1 MPCIAGIATAVPPFC
16 YDQAQ
21 ARDFAR
27 TMFSASPLNVERLL
41 PIFLN
46 TAIVQRH
53 FCMPAEWYR
62 TNHSFHEKNRLYLQH
77 ALALA
82 EKVLAALCE
91 EQKLAPEEIDHLFF
105 ISTTGLATPSIDAHL
120 FNRLRMKPGLR
131 RTPIWGLG
139 CAGGVSGLARATDW
153 LKAYPAKKA
162 AVIALE
168 LCSLTFIRNDLSKGN
183 FVATSLFADGAAA
196 ALLVGDECK
205 PARERGIEVLASDA
219 ITWPDS
225 LDVMGWEID
234 APGLKVLFSRD
245 IPTIVLESA
254 RPSILNFLNE
264 QKIALDDVA
273 MFLSHPGGAKVIASY
288 TEALALPEAKTKYM
302 WSVLRNYGNMSS
314 ATVLFV
320 LEEYL
325 KSNDYRRGDLVLS
338 TTLGPGFS
346 SEMILGKCR

>member
-1 MPCIAGIATAVPPFC
+1 MPCIAGIATTVPRFC
-16 YDQAQ
+16 YGQSE

-27 TMFSASPLNVERLL
+27 HMFSESSLNVDRLL

-46 TAIVQRH
+46 TAIAQRH

-62 TNHSFHEKNRLYLQH
+62 TDHSFHDKNRLYLEH
-77 ALALA
+77 ALALS
-82 EKVLAALCE
+82 EKVMRALCE
-91 EQKLAPEEIDHLFF
+91 EQRLAPEEIDHLFF
-105 ISTTGLATPSIDAHL
+105 VSTTGLATPSLDAHL
-120 FNRLRMKPGLR
+120 FNRLKMKPALR

-139 CAGGVSGLARATDW
+139 CAGGISGLARAADW

-162 AVIALE
+162 VVIALE

-196 ALLVGDECK
+196 ALLVGDHCA
-205 PARERGIEVLASDA
+205 PTHARGFELLASEA

-225 LDVMGWEID
+225 LDVMGWEIA

-254 RPSILNFLNE
+254 RPSILNFLAE
-264 QKIALDDVA
+264 QKIALNDVA
-273 MFLSHPGGAKVIASY
+273 MFLSHPGGAKVIAAY
-288 TEALALPEAKTKYM
+288 CEALALPEVKTKYM
-302 WSVLRNYGNMSS
+302 WNVLRNYGNMSS

-325 KSNDYRRGDLVLS
+325 RSADYRRGDLVLS

>member
-1 MPCIAGIATAVPPFC
+1 MPCIAGIATAVPQYC
-16 YDQAQ
+16 YGQSD
-21 ARDFAR
+21 ARDFVRA
-27 TMFSASPLNVERLL
+27 MFSESRLNVDRLL

-46 TAIVQRH
+46 TAIAQRH

-62 TNHSFHEKNRLYLQH
+62 ANHSFHEKNRLYVEH
-77 ALALA
+77 ALVLA
-82 EKVLAALCE
+82 ERVLTALCE
-91 EQKLAPEEIDHLFF
+91 EQNCAPQEIDHLFF
-105 ISTTGLATPSIDAHL
+105 VSTTGLATPSIDAHL

-139 CAGGVSGLARATDW
+139 CAGGVAGLARAADW

-196 ALLVGDECK
+196 ALLTGDECQATH
-205 PARERGIEVLASDA
+205 ARGLEVLASDA
-219 ITWPDS
+219 VTWPDS
-225 LDVMGWEID
+225 LDVMGWEVD

-273 MFLSHPGGAKVIASY
+273 MFLSHPGGAKVIGAY
-288 TEALALPEAKTKYM
+288 GEALAIPEAKTKYM

>member
-1 MPCIAGIATAVPPFC
+1 MPCIAGIATAVPRNC
-16 YDQAQ
+16 HGQDE
-21 ARDFAR
+21 ARDFVR
-27 TMFSASPLNVERLL
+27 GLFRESRLNVDRLL

-46 TAIVQRH
+46 TAIAQRH
-53 FCMPAEWYR
+53 FCMPAEWYGA
-62 TNHSFHEKNRLYLQH
+62 NHSFHEKNRLYVEH
-77 ALALA
+77 ALALS

-91 EQKLAPEEIDHLFF
+91 EQHCAPQEIDHLFF

-120 FNRLRMKPGLR
+120 FNRLKMKPGLR

-139 CAGGVSGLARATDW
+139 CAGGISGLARAADW

-162 AVIALE
+162 VVIALE

-196 ALLVGDECK
+196 ALLLGDDCT
-205 PARERGIEVLASDA
+205 PARERGFDLLASEA

-225 LDVMGWEID
+225 LDVMGWEVA

-245 IPTIVLESA
+245 IPTIVFESA
-254 RPSILNFLNE
+254 RPNILHFLAE
-264 QKIALDDVA
+264 QKVALDDIA
-273 MFLSHPGGAKVIASY
+273 MFLSHPGGAKVIAAY
-288 TEALALPEAKTKYM
+288 CEALALPAEKTKYM

-325 KSNDYRRGDLVLS
+325 RSQDYRRGELVLS

>member
-1 MPCIAGIATAVPPFC
+1 MPCIAGIATAVPQYC
-16 YDQAQ
+16 YGQSE

-27 TMFSASPLNVERLL
+27 AMFSESRLNVDRLL

-46 TAIVQRH
+46 TAIAQRH

-62 TNHSFHEKNRLYLQH
+62 TNHSFHEKNRLYVEH
-77 ALALA
+77 ALVLA
-82 EKVLAALCE
+82 EKVLTALCA
-91 EQKLAPEEIDHLFF
+91 EQNCAPEEIDHLFF
-105 ISTTGLATPSIDAHL
+105 VSTTGLATPSIDAHL
-120 FNRLRMKPGLR
+120 FNRLRMKPSLR

-139 CAGGVSGLARATDW
+139 CAGGISGLARATDW

-196 ALLVGDECK
+196 ALLLGDECQA
-205 PARERGIEVLASDA
+205 ARERGLEVLASDA

-225 LDVMGWEID
+225 LDVMGWEVD

-254 RPSILNFLNE
+254 RPSILNFLAE

-273 MFLSHPGGAKVIASY
+273 MFLSHPGGAKVIAAY
-288 TEALALPEAKTKYM
+288 CEALALPEVKTKHM
-302 WSVLRNYGNMSS
+302 WDVLRNYGNMSS

-320 LEEYL
+320 LNEYL
-325 KSNDYRRGDLVLS
+325 RSPDYRGGDLVLS

>member
-1 MPCIAGIATAVPPFC
+1 MPYIAGIATAVPQYC
-16 YDQAQ
+16 YGQAE

-27 TMFSASPLNVERLL
+27 SMFSESGLNVDRLL

-46 TAIVQRH
+46 TAIAQRH

-62 TNHSFHEKNRLYLQH
+62 TNHSFHEKNRLYVEH
-77 ALALA
+77 ALALS
-82 EKVLAALCE
+82 EKVVRALCE
-91 EQKLAPEEIDHLFF
+91 QHSLGPEEIDHLFF

-120 FNRLRMKPGLR
+120 FNRLKLKPSLR

-139 CAGGVSGLARATDW
+139 CAGGVAGLARAADW

-162 AVIALE
+162 VVIALE
-168 LCSLTFIRNDLSKGN
+168 LCSLTFISNDLSKGN
-183 FVATSLFADGAAA
+183 FVATSLFADGAAG
-196 ALLVGDECK
+196 ALLAGDACA
-205 PARERGIEVLASDA
+205 PRRERGFDLLASEA

-225 LDVMGWEID
+225 LDVMGWEI
-234 APGLKVLFSRD
+234 APPGLKVLFSRD
-245 IPTIVLESA
+245 IPTIVSESA
-254 RPSILNFLNE
+254 RPSILNFLSA
-264 QKIALDDVA
+264 QKTALADVA
-273 MFLSHPGGAKVIASY
+273 MFLSHPGGAKVIAAYS
-288 TEALALPEAKTKYM
+288 EALAIPEEKTKHM
-302 WSVLRNYGNMSS
+302 WNVLRDYGNMSS

-325 KSNDYRRGDLVLS
+325 RSTDYRRGELVLS